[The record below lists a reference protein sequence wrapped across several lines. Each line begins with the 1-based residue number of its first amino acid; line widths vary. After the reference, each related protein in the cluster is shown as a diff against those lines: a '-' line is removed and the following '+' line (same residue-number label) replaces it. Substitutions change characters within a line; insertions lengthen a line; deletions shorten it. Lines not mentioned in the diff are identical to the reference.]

1 MLAKPEPSQ
10 AKFIWAGYIF
20 AILGGFWELR
30 WAGEFISPKKIAQ
43 RKCSLL
49 LFRGRPKAR

>member
-20 AILGGFWELR
+20 AILGGLWNCYY
-30 WAGEFISPKKIAQ
+30 GEFISHKKD
-43 RKCSLL
+43 C
-49 LFRGRPKAR
+49 PMEV